1 MAGTWS
7 ETNKQI
13 IPGFYNRFKWMAE
26 NRLTQGTK
34 GVVAMPVKSDWGPM
48 GKVTSVSTEPELKK
62 TFGSNGTLSAYKL
75 GKLVLL
81 GQPSELLL
89 YRMGDGEEKVAS
101 ITLKDTSG
109 TPTDAIKLETL
120 YPTTRNFNVS
130 VKPDIADETL
140 TDVTLYEGTGQL
152 YTFKVSGSTS
162 EIVEQINGD
171 SENIWLKATK
181 VADGND
187 TLASIVNQPL
197 TDGNDGTE
205 NITNENYVDAMAA
218 FEQYKINVFT
228 LDGIADTALQTTVQ
242 TWIDRNKSV
251 GYDVIGCFGS
261 SSSTSIDAAN
271 TQSKA
276 FNNECVVNVGNGGIY
291 EGVTYTPA
299 ESACYVAGIIA
310 AATMKESICNKET
323 IFKDVSP
330 KLTREQIEQ
339 CLKSGTLIFAGDGIA
354 TNAIVVDDVNTLKS
368 YGEDQSESLGYIR
381 AVRFMHAVNADTTIT
396 KRDYI
401 GKIPNGDLG
410 QKVVLSALKQYF
422 ETLQSDGVIGDFTV
436 EVDADLQANAK
447 DDEFYWKWAADY
459 INVMKKIYGTGYIS

>member
-26 NRLTQGTK
+26 NRLTQGTQ

-48 GKVTSVSTEPELKK
+48 GKVTSVSTESELKK
-62 TFGSNGTLSAYKL
+62 MFGSNSTLSAYKL
-75 GKLVLL
+75 GNLALL

-89 YRMGDGEEKVAS
+89 YRMGDGSEKAAS
-101 ITLKDTSG
+101 ITLKDTAG
-109 TPTDAIKLETL
+109 TPADVIKLETL
-120 YPTTRNFNVS
+120 YPTTRVFNVS

-152 YTFKVSGSTS
+152 YTFKVSGSIS
-162 EIVEQINGD
+162 EVVEQINGD

-181 VADGND
+181 IADGND

-197 TDGNDGTE
+197 EGGSNGIE
-205 NITNENYVDAMAA
+205 NITNENYVEAMSA

-242 TWIDRNKSV
+242 AWIDKNKAV
-251 GYDVIGCFGS
+251 GYDVIGCFGG

-276 FNNECVVNVGNGGIY
+276 FNDECVVNIGNGGIY

-310 AATMKESICNKET
+310 AATMKGSICNKET
-323 IFKDVSP
+323 IFSDVYP
-330 KLTREQIEQ
+330 KLSREQIEQ
-339 CLKSGTLIFAGDGIA
+339 CLKAGTLIFAGDGIA

-381 AVRFMHAVNADTTIT
+381 AVRFMHIVNEDTTIT

-401 GKIPNGDLG
+401 GKTPNGDLG

-436 EVDADLQANAK
+436 EVDTDLQANAK
-447 DDEFYWKWAADY
+447 DDEFYWKWSADY

>member
-48 GKVTSVSTEPELKK
+48 KKVTSVSTEPELKK
-62 TFGSNGTLSAYKL
+62 AFGSNSTLSAYKL
-75 GKLVLL
+75 GNLVLL

-89 YRMGDGEEKVAS
+89 YRMGDDSEKAAS
-101 ITLKDTSG
+101 ITLKDTTG
-109 TPTDAIKLETL
+109 TPVDVIKLETL

-140 TDVTLYEGTGQL
+140 IDVTLYEGTGQL
-152 YTFKVSGSTS
+152 YTFKVSGSIS

-197 TDGNDGTE
+197 EGGSNGTE

-242 TWIDRNKSV
+242 AWIDRNKAV
-251 GYDVIGCFGS
+251 GYDVIGCFGG

-276 FNNECVVNVGNGGIY
+276 FNDECVVNVGNGGIY

-323 IFKDVSP
+323 IFSDVSP

-339 CLKSGTLIFAGDGIA
+339 CLKAGTLIFAGDGIA

-381 AVRFMHAVNADTTIT
+381 AVRFMHTVNADTTIT

-401 GKIPNGDLG
+401 GKTPNGDLG

-422 ETLQSDGVIGDFTV
+422 ETLQSDGIIGDFTV
-436 EVDADLQANAK
+436 EVDTDLQANAK

>member
-1 MAGTWS
+1 
-7 ETNKQI
+7 
-13 IPGFYNRFKWMAE
+13 
-26 NRLTQGTK
+26 
-34 GVVAMPVKSDWGPM
+34 
-48 GKVTSVSTEPELKK
+48 
-62 TFGSNGTLSAYKL
+62 
-75 GKLVLL
+75 
-81 GQPSELLL
+81 
-89 YRMGDGEEKVAS
+89 MGDGSEKAAS
-101 ITLKDTSG
+101 ITLKDTAG
-109 TPTDAIKLETL
+109 TPADVIKLETL
-120 YPTTRNFNVS
+120 YPTTRAFNVS

-152 YTFKVSGSTS
+152 YTFKVSGSIG

-181 VADGND
+181 IADGND

-197 TDGNDGTE
+197 EGGSNGIE
-205 NITNENYVDAMAA
+205 NITNENYVEAMSA

-242 TWIDRNKSV
+242 AWIDRNKAV
-251 GYDVIGCFGS
+251 GYDVIGCFGG

-276 FNNECVVNVGNGGIY
+276 FNDECVVNIGNGGIY

-323 IFKDVSP
+323 IFSDVYP
-330 KLTREQIEQ
+330 KLSREQIEQ
-339 CLKSGTLIFAGDGIA
+339 CLKAGTLIFAGDGIA

-381 AVRFMHAVNADTTIT
+381 AVRFMHIVNEDTTIT

-401 GKIPNGDLG
+401 GKTPNGDLG

-436 EVDADLQANAK
+436 EVDTDLQANAK
-447 DDEFYWKWAADY
+447 DDEFYWKWSADY

>member
-48 GKVTSVSTEPELKK
+48 GRVTSVSTESELKK
-62 TFGSNGTLSAYKL
+62 TFGSNSTLSAYKL
-75 GKLVLL
+75 GNLVLL

-89 YRMGDGEEKVAS
+89 YRMGDGSEKAAS
-101 ITLKDTSG
+101 ITLKDTAG
-109 TPTDAIKLETL
+109 TPVDAIKLETL
-120 YPTTRNFNVS
+120 YPTTRAFNVS
-130 VKPDIADETL
+130 IKPDIADETL

-152 YTFKVSGSTS
+152 YTFKVSGSIS

-181 VADGND
+181 IADGNG

-197 TDGNDGTE
+197 EGGSNGTE
-205 NITNENYVDAMAA
+205 NITNENYVETMSA

-228 LDGIADTALQTTVQ
+228 LDGIAETALQTTVQ
-242 TWIDRNKSV
+242 AWIDRNKAV
-251 GYDVIGCFGS
+251 GYDVIGCFGG

-271 TQSKA
+271 TQSKV
-276 FNNECVVNVGNGGIY
+276 FNDECVVNVGNGGIY

-323 IFKDVSP
+323 IFSDVYP
-330 KLTREQIEQ
+330 KLSREQIEQ

-401 GKIPNGDLG
+401 GKTPNGDLG

-422 ETLQSDGVIGDFTV
+422 ETLQIDGVIGDFSV
-436 EVDADLQANAK
+436 EVDTELQANAK